1 MFFRLL
7 MESFLRQRRRK
18 MLAGIAIL
26 LGTTAVTAMLAL
38 ATTIG
43 DRIHKELAVY
53 GANIIVYPKADQL
66 EVKVGGVDIKPAS
79 SGTYL
84 KESDIAKLKT
94 IFWANNITGVS
105 PELSANVYV
114 ASGPN
119 DKGFNEGPVR
129 ATITGLWFAHRFGDM
144 TTGAPQ
150 LHPWWKLQGEWPQQM
165 NPRAI
170 NDASYA
176 VIGSNL
182 ANRMHLKIG
191 DMIFYH
197 ADRDRF
203 ITPLDPKWG
212 YAERFVITGIV
223 ATGDDTENKVLIPLS
238 DAQLLLPHANH
249 LVLGTLVGNVDG
261 TPVKPEAPTT
271 QPPSLMPTGDTIS
284 RVEISARTKP
294 EDAFAR
300 KDPDSLSPQQHE
312 IWYCRPYANSIAY
325 QIREAI
331 PGAQA
336 EQVRRVEQSEGN
348 VLNRIS
354 GLMWL
359 ISAAALLAAGFAV
372 SAAMA
377 TAILERRGE
386 IGLMR
391 SLGAS
396 KGAIAFLFY
405 AETGLLAI
413 FAGSLGYLAGS
424 GLAAWLGSRIFRG
437 DGGVTESVLIPVLLP
452 VVVAL
457 ALAVAIGGSTPSI
470 RAALRMN
477 PSAILRED
485 A

>member
-7 MESFLRQRRRK
+7 MESFRRQRRRK
-18 MLAGIAIL
+18 LLAGIAIL

-84 KESDIAKLKT
+84 KESDLEKLKT
-94 IFWANNITGVS
+94 IFWANNITGIS
-105 PELSANVYV
+105 PELEWHGE
-114 ASGPN
+114 ASKLTDMGQNSFPVVTR
-119 DKGFNEGPVR
+119 GVWFNHPWGS
-129 ATITGLWFAHRFGDM
+129 LQ
-144 TTGAPQ
+144 TGAPQ
-150 LHPWWKLQGEWPQQM
+150 LHPWWHIAGTWPAQAPGIAEFFEVAVGQGLAK
-165 NPRAI
+165 RL
-170 NDASYA
+170 
-176 VIGSNL
+176 NL
-182 ANRMHLKIG
+182 AVG
-191 DMIFYH
+191 DTFRVMSPALQKAPF
-197 ADRDRF
+197 DNTFR
-203 ITPLDPKWG
+203 
-212 YAERFVITGIV
+212 VTGIITAGD
-223 ATGDDTENKVLIPLS
+223 ATDDQILIPLEFAQGLANAP
-238 DAQLLLPHANH
+238 DA
-249 LVLGTLVGNVDG
+249 
-261 TPVKPEAPTT
+261 
-271 QPPSLMPTGDTIS
+271 IS

-377 TAILERRGE
+377 TAVLERRGE

-396 KGAIAFLFY
+396 KGAIALLFY
-405 AETGLLAI
+405 AEIGLLAI
-413 FAGSLGYLAGS
+413 FAGTLGYLAGS
-424 GLAAWLGSRIFRG
+424 GLAAWLGARIFRG
-437 DGGVTESVLIPVLLP
+437 DGGASEAILIPVLLP

>member
-7 MESFLRQRRRK
+7 MESFRRQRRRK

-53 GANIIVYPKADQL
+53 GANIVVYPKADL
-66 EVKVGGVDIKPAS
+66 LDVKVGGVDVKPAS
-79 SGTYL
+79 GGAYL
-84 KESDIAKLKT
+84 KESDLEKLKG

-105 PELSANVYV
+105 PELPVMLSDVSNTNGT
-114 ASGPN
+114 SIHQ
-119 DKGFNEGPVR
+119 VR
-129 ATITGLWFAHRFGDM
+129 ALGLWFDHPFGNGAAL
-144 TTGAPQ
+144 TGAAA
-150 LHPWWKLQGEWPQQM
+150 LHPAWKLTKGTWPKGLDQA
-165 NPRAI
+165 AI
-170 NDASYA
+170 GATLAERLHLSVGDTA
-176 VIGSNL
+176 VIPAMSGQAL
-182 ANRMHLKIG
+182 EG
-191 DMIFYH
+191 Y
-197 ADRDRF
+197 
-203 ITPLDPKWG
+203 PLH
-212 YAERFVITGIV
+212 VTGIV
-223 ATGDDTENKVLIPLS
+223 DTGDAVDDEV
-238 DAQLLLPHANH
+238 LLPLAEAQQYAH
-249 LVLGTLVGNVDG
+249 LPG
-261 TPVKPEAPTT
+261 A
-271 QPPSLMPTGDTIS
+271 IA
-284 RVEISARTKP
+284 RVEIRARTKP

-300 KDPDSLSPQQHE
+300 KNPDTLSPKDHE

-405 AETGLLAI
+405 AESGLLAVL
-413 FAGSLGYLAGS
+413 AGSFGYLAGS
-424 GLAAWLGSRIFRG
+424 GLAAWLGARIFRG
-437 DGGVTESVLIPVLLP
+437 DGGDAGAVLIPVLLP

-457 ALAVAIGGSTPSI
+457 ALVVAIAGSTPAI
-470 RAALRMN
+470 RAALRME

-485 A
+485 M

>member
-7 MESFLRQRRRK
+7 MESFRRQRRRK
-18 MLAGIAIL
+18 MLAGVAIL

-53 GANIIVYPKADQL
+53 GANIVVYPKADL
-66 EVKVGGVDIKPAS
+66 LDVKVGGVDVKPAS
-79 SGTYL
+79 GGAYL
-84 KESDIAKLKT
+84 KESDLQKLKG

-105 PELSANVYV
+105 PEFRMTGMMLVRNEGTAGPFDPRVIWHWNDPRMANVG
-114 ASGPN
+114 A
-119 DKGFNEGPVR
+119 FPVT
-129 ATITGLWFAHRFGDM
+129 AIGYWFQHRFGELV
-144 TTGAPQ
+144 TGAPQ
-150 LHPWWKLQGEWPQQM
+150 LHPWWKLQGRWPVEHGIPAMHGEGAQEIVVGT
-165 NPRAI
+165 A
-170 NDASYA
+170 
-176 VIGSNL
+176 L
-182 ANRMHLKIG
+182 AKRLDLHIG
-191 DMIFYH
+191 DWINMGTEFEGDIVGIVTTGDATEGQILYPLD
-197 ADRDRF
+197 A
-203 ITPLDPKWG
+203 TPLPSPIG
-212 YAERFVITGIV
+212 
-223 ATGDDTENKVLIPLS
+223 GDKISEVSRD
-238 DAQLLLPHANH
+238 
-249 LVLGTLVGNVDG
+249 
-261 TPVKPEAPTT
+261 
-271 QPPSLMPTGDTIS
+271 IS
-284 RVEISARTKP
+284 RVEVSARTKP

-300 KDPDSLSPQQHE
+300 VDPDSLSPQQRE

-396 KGAIAFLFY
+396 RGAIALLFY
-405 AETGLLAI
+405 AETGLLAV
-413 FAGSLGYLAGS
+413 FAGGLGYLAGS
-424 GLAAWLGSRIFRG
+424 GLAAWLGARIFRG
-437 DGGVTESVLIPVLLP
+437 DGGAAEGVLIPVLLP

-457 ALAVAIGGSTPSI
+457 ALVVAIAGSTPSI
-470 RAALRMN
+470 RAALRME

>member
-7 MESFLRQRRRK
+7 MESFRRQRRRK
-18 MLAGIAIL
+18 LLAGIAIL

-53 GANIIVYPKADQL
+53 GANIIVYPKADL
-66 EVKVGGVDIKPAS
+66 LDVKIGGVNVKPAS
-79 SGTYL
+79 GGSYL
-84 KESDIAKLKT
+84 KESDLAKLKT
-94 IFWANNITGVS
+94 IFWANNITGMS
-105 PELSANVYV
+105 PELPLQV
-114 ASGPN
+114 AVARQTGDPLFPAHAVGYWF
-119 DKGFNEGPVR
+119 DHDFNS
-129 ATITGLWFAHRFGDM
+129 LK
-144 TTGAPQ
+144 TGAPA
-150 LHPWWKLQGEWPQQM
+150 LHPWWRLQGSWPSSHS
-165 NPRAI
+165 AEV
-170 NDASYA
+170 
-176 VIGSNL
+176 VIG
-182 ANRMHLKIG
+182 ANFAKRQGLTVG
-191 DMIFYH
+191 DNFQIQR
-197 ADRDRF
+197 APDEAAQAPS
-203 ITPLDPKWG
+203 T
-212 YAERFVITGIV
+212 ATVAGIV
-223 ATGDDTENKVLIPLS
+223 TSGDETDNEILQPLQ
-238 DAQLLLPHANH
+238 DAQSIA
-249 LVLGTLVGNVDG
+249 G
-261 TPVKPEAPTT
+261 TPDAVR
-271 QPPSLMPTGDTIS
+271 

-300 KDPDSLSPQQHE
+300 KDPNSLSPQQHE

-336 EQVRRVEQSEGN
+336 EQLRRVEQSEGN

-405 AETGLLAI
+405 AESGLLAI
-413 FAGSLGYLAGS
+413 FAGTLGYLLGS
-424 GLAAWLGSRIFRG
+424 GLAAWLGARIFTG
-437 DGGVTESVLIPVLLP
+437 DGGAHEAVLIPVLLP

-457 ALAVAIGGSTPSI
+457 ALVVAIAGSTPSI
-470 RAALRMN
+470 RTALRMN

>member
-7 MESFLRQRRRK
+7 MESFRRQRRRK
-18 MLAGIAIL
+18 MLAGLAIL

-53 GANIIVYPKADQL
+53 GANIVVYPKADL
-66 EVKVGGVDIKPAS
+66 LDVKIGGVDVKPATGGS
-79 SGTYL
+79 YL
-84 KESDIAKLKT
+84 HESDLNKLHG

-105 PELSANVYV
+105 PELSRTSLIVL
-114 ASGPN
+114 PN
-119 DKGFNEGPVR
+119 APTTTVPAPAVGY
-129 ATITGLWFAHRFGDM
+129 WFDHDFGNLK
-144 TTGAPQ
+144 TGAPQ
-150 LHPWWKLQGEWPQQM
+150 LHPWWKLQGRWPVEKWVEA
-165 NPRAI
+165 RHREDAI
-170 NDASYA
+170 E
-176 VIGSNL
+176 VVVGS
-182 ANRMHLKIG
+182 K
-191 DMIFYH
+191 F
-197 ADRDRF
+197 
-203 ITPLDPKWG
+203 
-212 YAERFVITGIV
+212 AERFGLTIGDWFTLASRNGGYAPEADIVGIV
-223 ATGDDTENKVLIPLS
+223 TTGDVTEQQILYPL
-238 DAQLLLPHANH
+238 DARGWVAPIGQ
-249 LVLGTLVGNVDG
+249 DG
-261 TPVKPEAPTT
+261 KAINE
-271 QPPSLMPTGDTIS
+271 PPNDVS
-284 RVEISARTKP
+284 RVEVSARTKP

-300 KDPDSLSPQQHE
+300 VNPDSLSPQQRE

-331 PGAQA
+331 PGAEA

-348 VLNRIS
+348 VLSRIS

-359 ISAAALLAAGFAV
+359 VSAAALLAAGFAV

-377 TAILERRGE
+377 TAVLERRGE

-396 KGAIAFLFY
+396 KGAIALLFY

-413 FAGSLGYLAGS
+413 FAGTLGYLVGS
-424 GLAAWLGSRIFRG
+424 GLAAWLGARIFAG
-437 DGGVTESVLIPVLLP
+437 DGGSAAAVLNPVLLP

-457 ALAVAIGGSTPSI
+457 ALVVAIAGSTPSI
-470 RAALRMN
+470 RSALRMD

>member
-1 MFFRLL
+1 LF
-7 MESFLRQRRRK
+7 
-18 MLAGIAIL
+18 G
-26 LGTTAVTAMLAL
+26 
-38 ATTIG
+38 
-43 DRIHKELAVY
+43 
-53 GANIIVYPKADQL
+53 NIV
-66 EVKVGGVDIKPAS
+66 
-79 SGTYL
+79 
-84 KESDIAKLKT
+84 
-94 IFWANNITGVS
+94 
-105 PELSANVYV
+105 
-114 ASGPN
+114 
-119 DKGFNEGPVR
+119 
-129 ATITGLWFAHRFGDM
+129 
-144 TTGAPQ
+144 TGAPQ
-150 LHPWWKLQGEWPQQM
+150 LHPWWKLEGEWPKQM
-165 NPRAI
+165 NPSAI

-176 VIGSNL
+176 VIGSSL
-182 ANRMHLKIG
+182 AKQMDLKIG

-197 ADRDRF
+197 TDRERF

-223 ATGDDTENKVLIPLS
+223 TTGDDTDERVLIPLA
-238 DAQLLLPHANH
+238 DAQVLLPHANH
-249 LVLGTLVGNVDG
+249 LRLGTLIGNVKG
-261 TPVKPEAPTT
+261 TPITSERPVVQPTAFIPE
-271 QPPSLMPTGDTIS
+271 GDLIS
-284 RVEISARTKP
+284 RVEVSARTKP

-300 KDPDSLSPQQHE
+300 VDPDSLPPKQRE

-348 VLNRIS
+348 VLKRIS

-396 KGAIAFLFY
+396 KGSIALLFY
-405 AETGLLAI
+405 AEAGLLAVL
-413 FAGSLGYLAGS
+413 AGTMGYLLGS
-424 GLAAWLGSRIFRG
+424 GLAAWLGTRIFAG
-437 DGGVTESVLIPVLLP
+437 DGGAAEAVLIPVLLP

-457 ALAVAIGGSTPSI
+457 ALVVAIAGSTPSI
-470 RAALRMN
+470 RTALRME
-477 PSAILRED
+477 PSAILRAD